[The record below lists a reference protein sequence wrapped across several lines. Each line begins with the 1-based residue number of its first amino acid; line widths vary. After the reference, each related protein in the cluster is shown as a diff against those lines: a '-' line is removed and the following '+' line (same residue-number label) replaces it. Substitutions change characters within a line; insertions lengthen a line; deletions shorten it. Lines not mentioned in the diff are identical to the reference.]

1 MPANK
6 KYLTRS
12 GWAKAGKLSAAI
24 LGGFLSSTALHLA
37 LASVLDTVVVWGTAI
52 FTTFILWGIFML
64 WVYWIRVAWKA
75 WLVSFAVI
83 AVSAGVIYVS
93 KMQGL

>member
-12 GWAKAGKLSAAI
+12 KWAKAGKFLAAI
-24 LGGFLSSTALHLA
+24 LGGFLSSTAFHLA
-37 LASVLDTVVVWGTAI
+37 LASVFDTVIVWGTAI
-52 FTTFILWGIFML
+52 YTTFILWGFFIL

-75 WLVSFAVI
+75 WLVSFAVV
-83 AVSAGVIYVS
+83 AVSAVVIYVS
-93 KMQGL
+93 KIQGL

>member
-12 GWAKAGKLSAAI
+12 NWAKAGKLLAAI
-24 LGGFLSSTALHLA
+24 LGGFLSSTAFHLA
-37 LASVLDTVVVWGTAI
+37 LASVFDTVIVWGTAI
-52 FTTFILWGIFML
+52 YSTFILWGFFIL
-64 WVYWIRVAWKA
+64 WVYWIRIAWKA
-75 WLVSFAVI
+75 WLVSFAVV
-83 AVSAGVIYVS
+83 AVCAAIIYIS